1 MFKIYVVPVMS
12 AIKPGDWKTNQNS
25 DVYMISGI
33 DRHQIKKVIGLE
45 WKKQRISIY
54 AGDFEG
60 SADRKKIWNHQ
71 MFICTISSFLFY
83 VKAKRWYRSAAGR
96 MG

>member
-33 DRHQIKKVIGLE
+33 DRHQIKKL
-45 WKKQRISIY
+45 
-54 AGDFEG
+54 
-60 SADRKKIWNHQ
+60 
-71 MFICTISSFLFY
+71 
-83 VKAKRWYRSAAGR
+83 
-96 MG
+96 